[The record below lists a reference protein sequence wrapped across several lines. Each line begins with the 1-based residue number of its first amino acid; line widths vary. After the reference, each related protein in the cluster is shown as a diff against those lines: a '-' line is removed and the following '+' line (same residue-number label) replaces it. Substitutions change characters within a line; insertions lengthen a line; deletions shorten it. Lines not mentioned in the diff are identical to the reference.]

1 MSTGL
6 CIHNKTTSL
15 DPYKPPSHCQPGETY
30 ERTKG
35 YVKIAGDVC
44 TVSNDDQF
52 IPDKIPC
59 RVEYVSLIIIFCCM
73 LEEVCISFKKT
84 SLQFFGH

>member
-1 MSTGL
+1 MRSMSTGL
-6 CIHNKTTSL
+6 CIHNRTSDL
-15 DPYKPPSHCQPGETY
+15 DPYKPPSSCRPGETY

-52 IPDKIPC
+52 RPDKIPC
-59 RVEYVSLIIIFCCM
+59 RVEYVTLIIIFHHI
-73 LEEVCISFKKT
+73 LKGIS
-84 SLQFFGH
+84 SSAS